1 MAKKKQTKT
10 CNLTKSGLRQ
20 AENQVL
26 KIIKKLEAKDQIVT
40 NGAIAKL
47 WNNKDRAWIY
57 RTLQSLIEKD
67 YIECYERKYY
77 RIKEK

>member
-1 MAKKKQTKT
+1 MAKQKAQ
-10 CNLTKSGLRQ
+10 NSRNRTKSGLRQ

-26 KIIKKLEAKDQIVT
+26 KIVKKLEKKDKVIT
-40 NGAIAKL
+40 NGAISKL
-47 WNNKDRAWIY
+47 WGYKDRTWIY

-77 RIKEK
+77 RTKEE